1 MHYVIGTVEE
11 KMNKNNL
18 IIVAEDDDE
27 IAAILT
33 GYLHKAGMQ
42 TLRAEDGE
50 QAINLTRVHKPD
62 LILLDIHL
70 PVYDGWNVLTT
81 LRKESNVPVIM
92 VTALD
97 QDVDKLMGLR
107 LGADDYVIKP
117 FNPSEVVA
125 RVEAVL
131 RRTKSSA
138 EVAHLRP
145 LRTYCLTIYPDEFY
159 VEITVRGQI
168 STPVLTTTEF
178 KLTYLARNPRKVC
191 SREELLDACLP
202 EGDSLD
208 RTVDSHMSKLR
219 KKLEHAGLKGV
230 PESIRGLG
238 YRLGDNK

>member
-1 MHYVIGTVEE
+1 MED
-11 KMNKNNL
+11 KMNNDNL

-27 IAAILT
+27 IADILIS
-33 GYLHKAGMQ
+33 YLQRAGMK
-42 TLRAEDGE
+42 TVRARDGE
-50 QAINLTRVHKPD
+50 QAINFTRLHKPD

-97 QDVDKLMGLR
+97 QDIDKLMGLR

-117 FNPSEVVA
+117 FNPSEVIA

-131 RRTKSSA
+131 RRTKVNT
-138 EVAHLRP
+138 EVANTRP
-145 LRTYCLTIYPDEFY
+145 IRTPCLTIYPDDFY
-159 VEITVRGQI
+159 VEITVTDEVV
-168 STPVLTTTEF
+168 TPVLTTTEF
-178 KLTYLARNPRKVC
+178 KLLTYLARNPRKVC

-219 KKLEHAGLKGV
+219 KKLENAGLKGI

-238 YRLGDNK
+238 YRLGENK